1 MPVHQM
7 TVPTPPR
14 SSRSAPG
21 ASRPMPSI
29 GAHDGSLS
37 ASGAS
42 VPERSTCSSMARRSA
57 ARSRRRN
64 GRARPRRRRS
74 GHPPLPRPRAGR
86 TGPPRGARASG
97 ATASARR
104 RCPRPA
110 VAARYPGDPAG
121 REEDAASGCRQILGD
136 LTAGLPASHDKHGSV
151 GDRVG
156 RAVRGGVELQQAPYE
171 GIGDL
176 KTRGGAL
183 KPRGEDHAA
192 GREVAVADADGEAG
206 GIFAARLFTVQTET
220 SIESCSAETN
230 PSARCARPGRCGPPR
245 GRRARRRAERA
256 PSWPPGRHGRPPTA
270 VSTSASRTGI
280 LNPTTVRPPIFTCV
294 LRAIRQP

>member
-1 MPVHQM
+1 MLELPIFPQERTAPGRDRLGDLLRIGGRAPDDPRLSEAQPRSPEHVEAGNRRDPDVCGIAPPSASPEIATASRRGRMPVHQM

-86 TGPPRGARASG
+86 TGPPRGARAVERQRVPVVG
-97 ATASARR
+97 ARD
-104 RCPRPA
+104 PR
-110 VAARYPGDPAG
+110 
-121 REEDAASGCRQILGD
+121 
-136 LTAGLPASHDKHGSV
+136 
-151 GDRVG
+151 
-156 RAVRGGVELQQAPYE
+156 
-171 GIGDL
+171 
-176 KTRGGAL
+176 
-183 KPRGEDHAA
+183 
-192 GREVAVADADGEAG
+192 
-206 GIFAARLFTVQTET
+206 
-220 SIESCSAETN
+220 
-230 PSARCARPGRCGPPR
+230 
-245 GRRARRRAERA
+245 
-256 PSWPPGRHGRPPTA
+256 
-270 VSTSASRTGI
+270 
-280 LNPTTVRPPIFTCV
+280 
-294 LRAIRQP
+294 

>member
-1 MPVHQM
+1 VCGIAPPSASPEIATASRRGRMPVHQM

-57 ARSRRRN
+57 ARSRRRT

-110 VAARYPGDPAG
+110 VAARYPGGPGWSRGGRGVRLPPDPRRSNSRTA
-121 REEDAASGCRQILGD
+121 RLPRQARLRRRPRRASGTWRCRAAANAL
-136 LTAGLPASHDKHGSV
+136 
-151 GDRVG
+151 
-156 RAVRGGVELQQAPYE
+156 RGH
-171 GIGDL
+171 
-176 KTRGGAL
+176 R
-183 KPRGEDHAA
+183 R
-192 GREVAVADADGEAG
+192 
-206 GIFAARLFTVQTET
+206 
-220 SIESCSAETN
+220 S
-230 PSARCARPGRCGPPR
+230 
-245 GRRARRRAERA
+245 RRAGAR
-256 PSWPPGRHGRPPTA
+256 
-270 VSTSASRTGI
+270 
-280 LNPTTVRPPIFTCV
+280 
-294 LRAIRQP
+294 